1 MPTIKCPLCHS
12 IDQVQRV
19 TAMVEGETHDTR
31 GRSTTIGHSELDGRT
46 DYYAGTGFDRERV
59 GDGRLSASGVSSSTT
74 NVNITQQS
82 RLAKKLVRPYKPVEP
97 PPLDL
102 DRGIGEIVPFL
113 VLGAIP
119 ALAFWYWM
127 WFVADAPSFGG
138 FDVLLCFF
146 TPALAAV
153 VWVLVAFP
161 LGLIYLKKNI
171 AHRKNRK
178 KSNS

>member
-19 TAMVEGETHDTR
+19 TAIVEGETHDTR

-82 RLAKKLVRPYKPVEP
+82 RLAKKLVRPYKPVES

-102 DRGIGEIVPFL
+102 GPSNGEMVPFL

-119 ALAFWYWM
+119 ALAFWYWL
-127 WFVADAPSFGG
+127 WFVDDVPISGG

-146 TPALAAV
+146 TPVLAAV

-161 LGLIYLKKNI
+161 LGLIYLKKI
-171 AHRKNRK
+171 
-178 KSNS
+178 